1 MATHGIDRALAMQG
15 DGTPALAKACA
26 KDLAKKRGLTPNF
39 GNNVL

>member
-1 MATHGIDRALAMQG
+1 MQS
-15 DGTPALAKACA
+15 DGAPAFVKACA